1 MSSREKVNILM
12 VDDQSAK
19 LLSYEAILEELN
31 ENLIKASSAKE
42 ALDHLLRSDVGVV
55 LMDVS
60 MPDMDGFELA
70 DMIRQHPRFQN
81 TAIIFISA
89 VHLTTLDR
97 LHGYAR
103 GAVDYISVPFD
114 PELLRAKVAVFS
126 ELHRRTCQ
134 LETLNRELEQRVSER
149 TSELEIRTISLK
161 ALNEELLLRN
171 QQLDAIVAT
180 APDIIFSSERGGDRD
195 YISDRFYEYTGAAPG
210 SAIGH
215 GWLAYVHPED
225 VVEIQRQWRH
235 CVENGNRYESEYRLR
250 GRSGEYRWFRAR
262 AIPVRDSAGSI
273 AKWCGTCADIHD
285 QRLLE
290 TSFRENAAYLEKTVQ
305 ERTDALRRLSGRL
318 MTLQEEER
326 RRIARELHDSVGQE
340 LAAAKMNLDRVL
352 LADDE
357 QSPITV
363 EAVESLQRAI
373 QQVRTI
379 SHLLYPPLLDE
390 VGLTSAV
397 RWYLEGLTARSGI
410 QISFQFTPKAFPRLT
425 RELETA
431 AFRIIQEAM
440 TNLYRHSEA
449 TEGTVSLE
457 YLDQSILVRILDNG
471 TGLGREILQM
481 EASALGVG
489 LGGMKQR
496 VEELG
501 GTLRLSDAQPGTIVE
516 ADIPL
521 AVTDPA
527 RRAAD
532 RPEVTC

>member
-12 VDDQSAK
+12 VDDQPAK
-19 LLSYEAILEELN
+19 LLSYEAILDELD
-31 ENLIKASSAKE
+31 ENLIKASSGRE
-42 ALDHLLRSDVGVV
+42 ALDYLLRCDVGVV

-126 ELHRRTCQ
+126 ELHRRTRQ
-134 LETLNRELEQRVSER
+134 LESLNRELEERVSER
-149 TSELEIRTISLK
+149 TVELERQTISLK
-161 ALNEELLLRN
+161 TLNEELLFRN
-171 QQLDAIVAT
+171 QQFDAIITT
-180 APDIIFSSERGGDRD
+180 APDIIFSSGAGGQRD
-195 YISDRFYEYTGAAPG
+195 YISDRFYEYTGAPLG
-210 SAIGH
+210 SAMGL
-215 GWLAYVHPED
+215 GWIDYVHPDD
-225 VVEIQRQWRH
+225 VLEIQKQWKR
-235 CVENGNRYESEYRLR
+235 CMENGNQYESEYRLR
-250 GRSGEYRWFRAR
+250 ARSGEYRWFRAR
-262 AIPVRDSAGSI
+262 AIPLRDSEGDI
-273 AKWCGTCADIHD
+273 TKWCGTCADVHD

-290 TSFRENAAYLEKTVQ
+290 QSFRENATFLEKTVQ

-352 LADDE
+352 LAE
-357 QSPITV
+357 QEPSPITV

-397 RWYLEGLTARSGI
+397 RWFLEGLTARSGI
-410 QISFQFTPKAFPRLT
+410 QISFNSSPKLFPRLS
-425 RELETA
+425 REVETA
-431 AFRIIQEAM
+431 TFRIIQEAM

-449 TEGTVSLE
+449 TEGIVSLQHE
-457 YLDQSILVRILDNG
+457 GNSILVRVLDNG
-471 TGLGREILQM
+471 KGLGEDILRL
-481 EASALGVG
+481 EAPALGVG

-501 GTLRLSDAQPGTIVE
+501 GTLRLSDAGPGTIVE
-516 ADIPL
+516 AKIPL
-521 AVTDPA
+521 AVLNPVGTEA
-527 RRAAD
+527 H
-532 RPEVTC
+532 RPEVAC

>member
-1 MSSREKVNILM
+1 M
-12 VDDQSAK
+12 
-19 LLSYEAILEELN
+19 
-31 ENLIKASSAKE
+31 
-42 ALDHLLRSDVGVV
+42 
-55 LMDVS
+55 
-60 MPDMDGFELA
+60 
-70 DMIRQHPRFQN
+70 
-81 TAIIFISA
+81 
-89 VHLTTLDR
+89 
-97 LHGYAR
+97 
-103 GAVDYISVPFD
+103 
-114 PELLRAKVAVFS
+114 
-126 ELHRRTCQ
+126 
-134 LETLNRELEQRVSER
+134 
-149 TSELEIRTISLK
+149 RTISLK
-161 ALNEELLLRN
+161 TLNEELLLRN

-180 APDIIFSSERGGDRD
+180 APDIIFSSEGGGDRD
-195 YISDRFYEYTGAAPG
+195 YISERFYEYTGAAPG
-210 SAIGH
+210 AAIGM
-215 GWLAYVHPED
+215 GWLDYIHPED
-225 VVEIQRQWRH
+225 VSQIQNQWLH
-235 CVENGNRYESEYRLR
+235 CVQNGNQYESEYRIR
-250 GRSGEYRWFRAR
+250 GRAGEYRWFRAR
-262 AIPVRDSAGSI
+262 AIPLRDSTGSI
-273 AKWCGTCADIHD
+273 TKWCGTCADIHD

-290 TSFRENAAYLEKTVQ
+290 TSFRENAAFLEKTVQ

-352 LADDE
+352 LAE
-357 QSPITV
+357 QSPSPITV

-410 QISFQFTPKAFPRLT
+410 QISFHFTPKAFPRLT

-457 YLDQSILVRILDNG
+457 YQQNSILVRVLDNG
-471 TGLGREILQM
+471 KGLGKEILRM

-501 GTLRLSDAQPGTIVE
+501 GTLRLSDAMPGTIVE

-521 AVTDPA
+521 SLIAPA
-527 RRAAD
+527 RGTAN
-532 RPEVTC
+532 RPEVAC